1 MIESLFTGCDTEG
14 SGLVRVSKLIEY
26 LSAVAG
32 DNIEVSSTPFPFFTQ
47 GKGLLP
53 LDFYHFL
60 LSLLP

>member
-32 DNIEVSSTPFPFFTQ
+32 DNIEVSSTTYPFLPRE
-47 GKGLLP
+47 GLLLP
-53 LDFYHFL
+53 LDFHHFL